1 MSENEKIRK
10 VVEKYRKYFENSYT
24 DIAQTEKGE
33 WLFLEFD
40 SKYRECYNVTRFK
53 TAEEL
58 EDVFIKEMVND
69 IICSIEESVESCY
82 FTFEN
87 KDKKEGNVDSISE
100 LLRMIELLCRESQQI
115 NQRFDIVVTCLSG
128 VCSDRE
134 QK

>member
-10 VVEKYRKYFENSYT
+10 VVEKYRKYFEHSYT

-40 SKYRECYNVTRFK
+40 LKYRECYNVTRFK

-69 IICSIEESVESCY
+69 YAEKVNRSIRSL
-82 FTFEN
+82 
-87 KDKKEGNVDSISE
+87 IS
-100 LLRMIELLCRESQQI
+100 L
-115 NQRFDIVVTCLSG
+115 
-128 VCSDRE
+128 
-134 QK
+134 